1 MTPVLSRIPEIL
13 VKHEEDV
20 RRDWLKEMS
29 ASARRS
35 DLMADSEL
43 EQQSRELLRLI
54 ATAAHTGDLTNYESE
69 NWRNIEAFIQSIS
82 ASRAKLGFSPSDT
95 ATYIMSLKQPLFARL
110 RAELGKDPN
119 LLFEELWTATIVLD
133 RIALLSTD
141 AFIHSREQIIRRQQ
155 EDMLELSTP
164 VVKLWDGVLALPVI
178 GTLDSART
186 QVVMESLLQTIVET
200 NSRVAI
206 IDITG
211 VPTVDTLVAQHLLK
225 TITAARLMGAECII
239 SGVRPQIAQTIIHL
253 GINLTDVITK
263 AKLSDAFAL
272 ALQRLG
278 KTVCKVST
286 SVRQQQMALS
296 REKENS

>member
-29 ASARRS
+29 ANARRS

-54 ATAAHTGDLTNYESE
+54 ATAAHTGDLTNYESV

-95 ATYIMSLKQPLFARL
+95 ATYIMSLKQPLFTRL

-119 LLFEELWTATIVLD
+119 LLFEELWTVTTVLD

-155 EDMLELSTP
+155 EDMLELS
-164 VVKLWDGVLALPVI
+164 
-178 GTLDSART
+178 
-186 QVVMESLLQTIVET
+186 
-200 NSRVAI
+200 
-206 IDITG
+206 
-211 VPTVDTLVAQHLLK
+211 
-225 TITAARLMGAECII
+225 
-239 SGVRPQIAQTIIHL
+239 
-253 GINLTDVITK
+253 
-263 AKLSDAFAL
+263 
-272 ALQRLG
+272 
-278 KTVCKVST
+278 
-286 SVRQQQMALS
+286 
-296 REKENS
+296 